1 MYRFKSDQRYQVFNM
16 KDLSKHN
23 LDKITERLELIIQ
36 FAKILSKKNKIE
48 KKIKKKYFL
57 KNKEKQKYK
66 DVERLE
72 DKLLE
77 LHEEIQITFDEYEY
91 KGLTLRQVDEGEGI
105 EAYGKDWLDIKKKRR
120 RESEIG
126 KAILNHLKD
135 RK

>member
-23 LDKITERLELIIQ
+23 LDKITERLKLIIQ